1 MKPDKIDLTRRA
13 FIGTVTAAGAAA
25 VSACAS
31 STKPAAAV
39 APTPQSKPERLSP
52 KAPDG
57 PVLKAG
63 LIGCGGRGRG
73 AAENFLDA
81 GPSLQI
87 VALADVFADRVE
99 QARAQLKKRR
109 NQDIPDSHCFTGF
122 DAYQKLLDSGVDVV
136 LHATPPHFR
145 PMHMA
150 AVVDAGRHLFMEKPV
165 SVDVPGAIAVI
176 QTADRAAAKGLCIM
190 TGTQLRRELPRMEVQ
205 KRVRG
210 GEIGDITSLRT
221 IRNQGALWYR
231 VPQAGWSDMEYQIR
245 DWVNWGWLSGDII
258 VEQHIHHLDAMLWVL
273 GKTPIK
279 ATGMGARVRRRTG
292 DQYDFFSI
300 DYEYDNG
307 VHMHSTIRQ
316 LNGCANER
324 QEVIVGTKGSA
335 SLDGVIYDLSGK
347 PIWKYSGPEN
357 VSLVQEHVDWVTA
370 IRSGK
375 PVNTARETAT
385 STLMA
390 IMGRDSAYT
399 GKAITWDDLM
409 KSTAR
414 LGPTEYAMGSL
425 PFKPVAPVAGV
436 DQGAPMNTTAP

>member
-1 MKPDKIDLTRRA
+1 MKPDKTDLSRRA

-31 STKPAAAV
+31 ARPVASAAV
-39 APTPQSKPERLSP
+39 TPQTAPERSTP

-57 PVLKAG
+57 PLLKAG

-81 GPSLQI
+81 GPNLQI
-87 VALADVFADRVE
+87 VALADVFADRVGD
-99 QARAQLKKRR
+99 ARALLKKRR
-109 NQDIPDSHCFTGF
+109 GQDIAESQCFTGF
-122 DAYQKLLDSGVDVV
+122 DAYQKLIASGVDVV

-150 AVVDAGRHLFMEKPV
+150 AVVDAGKHLFMEKPV
-165 SVDVPGAIAVI
+165 SVDVPGALAVM
-176 QTADRAAAKGLCIM
+176 QTAERAATKGLSVM
-190 TGTQLRRELPRMEVQ
+190 TGTQLRRELVRMEVQ

-210 GEIGDITSLRT
+210 GDIGDITSVRA

-231 VPQAGWSDMEYQIR
+231 VPQAGWSDMEYMIR
-245 DWVNWGWLSGDII
+245 DWVNWAWLSGDII
-258 VEQHIHHLDAMLWVL
+258 VEQHIHHLDAMLWIL
-273 GKTPIK
+273 GKPPVK
-279 ATGMGARVRRRTG
+279 ATGMGARARRKTG
-292 DQYDFFSI
+292 DQFDFFSI
-300 DYEYDNG
+300 DYEYDGG

-335 SLDGVIYDLSGK
+335 SLDGVIYDLSGR
-347 PIWKYSGPEN
+347 PVWKYSGPQN
-357 VSLVQEHVDWVTA
+357 DALVQEHVDWVTA

-375 PVNTARETAT
+375 PVNTAKDTAH

-390 IMGRDSAYT
+390 IMGRDSAYA
-399 GKAITWDDLM
+399 GKAITWKDLM
-409 KSTAR
+409 ASTAR
-414 LGPTEYAMGSL
+414 LGPTEHALGPVAL
-425 PFKPVAPVAGV
+425 KAVAPVPGV
-436 DQGAPMNTTAP
+436 DQGPPLNTT